1 MIPESPASELASVL
15 KRSGFSLACAE
26 SCTGGLAS
34 AAITDVPGSSGY
46 FLGGIVAYSN
56 PAKTNV
62 LHIHS
67 DTINKNGAVS
77 EETALA
83 MVRGAATVFKAD
95 CAFSITGIAG
105 PGGGTRDKPV
115 GTVWFGFF
123 VRESVSSKKMLFP
136 GDRTAIR
143 EAAVDFALAVITR
156 LAREKFELDNP
167 REAGVS
173 FT

>member
-1 MIPESPASELASVL
+1 MNLESTASDLAAIL
-15 KRSGFSLACAE
+15 TRSGFSLACAE

-34 AAITDVPGSSGY
+34 AAITGLPGSSEY

-56 PAKTNV
+56 AAKTNV
-62 LHIHS
+62 LHIHP
-67 DTINKNGAVS
+67 DTIKTKGAVS
-77 EETALA
+77 EATASA
-83 MVRGAATVFKAD
+83 MVRGAAAIFNAD

-105 PGGGTRDKPV
+105 PGGGTKDKPV

-123 VRESVSSKKMLFP
+123 VREAIQTEIVLFP

-143 EAAVDFALAVITR
+143 EAAVDFALSGIAR
-156 LAREKFELDNP
+156 MAREKFELDNP

-173 FT
+173 FR